1 MTVKIPDPAERL
13 RPAGLHR
20 LIFRDQ
26 KPPFLQVI
34 PFNRPVVAVVAHRIL
49 QKEDSISELV
59 NMHSNDDSYFAPAFC
74 AYSQEAFAS
83 GTVRFAD
90 SMALALA
97 AVPSRMRP
105 AMPWVI
111 PASRNRL

>member
-59 NMHSNDDSYFAPAFC
+59 NMHNCERSEAIQRTAGRWMDCFVASLLAMTAVYPPEPPNTAAPHN
-74 AYSQEAFAS
+74 SL
-83 GTVRFAD
+83 T
-90 SMALALA
+90 
-97 AVPSRMRP
+97 
-105 AMPWVI
+105 AMPS
-111 PASRNRL
+111 PLSN

>member
-59 NMHSNDDSYFAPAFC
+59 NMHSNDESARRGLSAKQRSSLEYWVARSSRAMTTVYDAPVAH
-74 AYSQEAFAS
+74 
-83 GTVRFAD
+83 
-90 SMALALA
+90 
-97 AVPSRMRP
+97 
-105 AMPWVI
+105 
-111 PASRNRL
+111 